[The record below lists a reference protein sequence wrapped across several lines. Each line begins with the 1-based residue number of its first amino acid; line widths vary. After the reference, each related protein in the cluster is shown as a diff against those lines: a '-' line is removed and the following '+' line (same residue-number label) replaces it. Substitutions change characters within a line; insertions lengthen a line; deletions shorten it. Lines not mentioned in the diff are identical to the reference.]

1 MPRNEDYLE
10 LYNEFERSVL
20 EISTGLSV
28 DFAFHQFSLYKDD
41 KSIGVAIKTEEYLN
55 IHHVYPSKQFN
66 MSSRIGLPPAEAG
79 NFLTLSV
86 PAGFDLADSGKRSV
100 FLDMCLQFV
109 SRENGNREK
118 LLEDPHK
125 WAKEKIEILGNQ
137 NSDKNP
143 CPYIAELHLLQKL
156 NEAGLVQDMVQEY
169 RGPEKGVHDFE
180 MAAFS
185 LEVKSHLHGN
195 REDKPGEVTISS
207 DKQLAQNGEKPLYLI
222 YYKVEDTGDLSLK
235 SVIDSFGN
243 KREAALKK
251 LEKEKF
257 YEGDLYWESQ
267 YHLLE
272 EPLVYPVT
280 GDFPRITPFKFVG
293 GQKPSGVTKL
303 IYNISLANLPC
314 CTLSEFI
321 EAKKQGREPE
331 YRTN

>member
-1 MPRNEDYLE
+1 MPRNEDYLS
-10 LYNEFERSVL
+10 LYNDLEQDVL
-20 EISTGLSV
+20 EIVTGSSSYYGG
-28 DFAFHQFSLYKDD
+28 DFLLYKDD
-41 KSIGVAIKTEEYLN
+41 KTIGVAIETDEYLN

-66 MSSRIGLPPAEAG
+66 MSSRIGLPPNEPG
-79 NFLTLSV
+79 NFLTLSSSTN
-86 PAGFDLADSGKRSV
+86 FDLTDCNKRGI

-118 LLEDPHK
+118 LLSDPHK
-125 WAKEKIEILGNQ
+125 WAKEKIEIMGNAS
-137 NSDKNP
+137 SDKKP
-143 CPYIAELHLLQKL
+143 YPYIAELHLLQKL
-156 NEAGLVQDMVQEY
+156 DEAGLVQDIEQEY

-195 REDKPGEVTISS
+195 QEDKPGEVTISS
-207 DKQLAQNGEKPLYLI
+207 DKQLALNCGKPLYLV
-222 YYKVEDTGDLSLK
+222 YCKVEDTGDLSLR

-243 KREAALKK
+243 KREIALKK

-257 YEGDLYWESQ
+257 YDGDLYWESQ

-280 GDFPRITPFKFVG
+280 GDFPRITPFQFVG

-303 IYNISLANLPC
+303 IYDISLANLPC